1 MATKVCI
8 DGIWYYLNEEKIE
21 ATVTCSDDKEEKYQG
36 ELAIPAFVEYKDVK
50 YVVTEIIYYAFSD
63 CKDLVSITIPE
74 SLTKIESY
82 AFNGCNSLISIIVAE
97 GNTIYDSHNGCNAII
112 ETSSNKLIVGCSTTI
127 IPASVT
133 SIGNGAFRDCSNL
146 SSINIPERVTSIES
160 GAFSGCSS
168 LASINIPKRVTN
180 IESSAFR
187 SCCNLTSIVVVKG
200 NTIYDS
206 RNGCNAIIE
215 TGSNKLVIGCSTTI
229 IPESVTSIGSG
240 AFFSCRNL
248 TSIKIPKDVTN
259 IEAHAFSGCSSL
271 TSINIAEGNTVYDSR
286 NGCNAIIE
294 TSSNKL
300 IAGCSTTIIPE
311 SVTSIGRDAFIGCS
325 NLTSIN
331 IPESVTS
338 IEALAFRNCSS
349 LTSISISENVTS
361 IELHAFSGCSN
372 LNSINIPK
380 NVTSIGVHAFSS
392 CSSLNSI
399 NIPDSVKNVGPSAF
413 RGCSNLKEI
422 HCYNFSK
429 DWRGAFD
436 ESLVGNIMLHVPKY
450 LLGED
455 GFFTSCSGCVKK
467 KNCILNGFKKIV
479 PIEAPVKS
487 IELPKSVCLAEKSV
501 HSLAPIIAPRYA
513 TDQRLKWVSSNEEI
527 AVVNSKGRVV
537 ALSSGTA
544 TITAMATD
552 GSGVY
557 ASCEIEVRKMVE
569 SIELSNTSVSLVAG
583 NAFSLTAIVNPKDA
597 HDTSLTWSTT
607 DDDIAMILSNGRIV
621 AVSEG
626 TATITAKAN
635 DGSEVIATCEVEVTE
650 K

>member
-1 MATKVCI
+1 M
-8 DGIWYYLNEEKIE
+8 
-21 ATVTCSDDKEEKYQG
+21 
-36 ELAIPAFVEYKDVK
+36 
-50 YVVTEIIYYAFSD
+50 
-63 CKDLVSITIPE
+63 
-74 SLTKIESY
+74 
-82 AFNGCNSLISIIVAE
+82 
-97 GNTIYDSHNGCNAII
+97 
-112 ETSSNKLIVGCSTTI
+112 
-127 IPASVT
+127 
-133 SIGNGAFRDCSNL
+133 
-146 SSINIPERVTSIES
+146 
-160 GAFSGCSS
+160 
-168 LASINIPKRVTN
+168 
-180 IESSAFR
+180 
-187 SCCNLTSIVVVKG
+187 KG

-248 TSIKIPKDVTN
+248 TSI
-259 IEAHAFSGCSSL
+259 
-271 TSINIAEGNTVYDSR
+271 
-286 NGCNAIIE
+286 
-294 TSSNKL
+294 
-300 IAGCSTTIIPE
+300 
-311 SVTSIGRDAFIGCS
+311 
-325 NLTSIN
+325 N

-349 LTSISISENVTS
+349 LTSISISENVTN
-361 IELHAFSGCSN
+361 IGGYAFSGCS
-372 LNSINIPK
+372 
-380 NVTSIGVHAFSS
+380 
-392 CSSLNSI
+392 SLTSI

-429 DWRGAFD
+429 DWRRAFI
-436 ESLVGNIMLHVPKY
+436 ESLVGNITLHVPKY

-455 GFFTSCSGCVKK
+455 GFFTSCSGCVKRN
-467 KNCILNGFKKIV
+467 NCVLNGFKKIV

-513 TDQRLKWVSSNEEI
+513 TDQGLKWVSSNEEI
-527 AVVNSKGRVV
+527 AVVNSKGRMV
-537 ALSSGTA
+537 ALSSGTTA
-544 TITAMATD
+544 ITAMATD